1 MTTHSSIIAWKSH
14 RQRSLV
20 SYSSFGLRVE
30 HDQSVWAHTESL
42 LVVRRELEERELE
55 EERSLILERSNPY
68 NWRRKWQPT
77 PIFLPGQSHG
87 QRSLAGY
94 RPWVCKR
101 VGHALAIKQ
110 EQTDHSI
117 GRLVTCLA
125 LSEKTTLIFFGHLT
139 HKKSHSEVG
148 NLKIVCFCSMYC
160 Q

>member
-1 MTTHSSIIAWKSH
+1 MV
-14 RQRSLV
+14 QSLV
-20 SYSSFGLRVE
+20 
-30 HDQSVWAHTESL
+30 
-42 LVVRRELEERELE
+42 REVPLE
-55 EERSLILERSNPY
+55 EEMAAHSTILA
-68 NWRRKWQPT
+68 WK
-77 PIFLPGQSHG
+77 SHG